1 MLKKDRPELVVIH
14 CLAHRLELCFKDV
27 VEKNKLYDT
36 VITLLLGLYYLYR
49 KSPKMK
55 KGLKISFKSLN
66 RNRVLPTR
74 VGGTRWLPHLAR
86 AISIFE
92 KGYKAIR
99 NHHETASYE
108 NSKAEGLA
116 KIAADGNVLVFMM
129 SLKVPVAL

>member
-1 MLKKDRPELVVIH
+1 
-14 CLAHRLELCFKDV
+14 
-27 VEKNKLYDT
+27 
-36 VITLLLGLYYLYR
+36 
-49 KSPKMK
+49 MK
-55 KGLKISFKSLN
+55 KGLKISFKSLD

-86 AISIFE
+86 AISNFE

-99 NHHETASYE
+99 NHLETASHE

>member
-1 MLKKDRPELVVIH
+1 
-14 CLAHRLELCFKDV
+14 
-27 VEKNKLYDT
+27 
-36 VITLLLGLYYLYR
+36 
-49 KSPKMK
+49 MK
-55 KGLKISFKSLN
+55 KGLKISFKSLD

-86 AISIFE
+86 DISIF
-92 KGYKAIR
+92 AIR